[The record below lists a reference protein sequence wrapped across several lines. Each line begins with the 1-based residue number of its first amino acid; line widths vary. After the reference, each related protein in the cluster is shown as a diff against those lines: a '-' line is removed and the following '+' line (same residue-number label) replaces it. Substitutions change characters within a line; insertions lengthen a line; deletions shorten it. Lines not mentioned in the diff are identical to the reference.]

1 MASFFQVKFIMTA
14 AGTIFFVLLV
24 VFGFTNL
31 SLVQAQ
37 YYDGQVDHRY
47 FAEYEGL
54 LPAQV
59 PKHELAGL
67 DLYMDTLLQF
77 ALWCITIAIGIP
89 LLKMNWIQNLLASI
103 FWRYRHQCSLQDFA
117 ISPPTH
123 TPYSFDFAKNLFV
136 FIFFLNK

>member
-1 MASFFQVKFIMTA
+1 MAA
-14 AGTIFFVLLV
+14 AGTILFVFLV

-37 YYDGQVDHRY
+37 YYDHRY

-54 LPAQV
+54 RPAQV

-89 LLKMNWIQNLLASI
+89 VLKMNWIQNLLAS
-103 FWRYRHQCSLQDFA
+103 
-117 ISPPTH
+117 
-123 TPYSFDFAKNLFV
+123 V
-136 FIFFLNK
+136 F